1 MAIQSF
7 LSNRPSATPSR
18 GGLSESATTG
28 GFQQLFEGVPQAENN
43 DGGKPRLDAAQVEV
57 IEENGRVASIVVT
70 CRCCERIEIA
80 CRY

>member
-7 LSNRPSATPSR
+7 LSNRPSAATNR
-18 GGLSESATTG
+18 GGAAEPSSLG
-28 GFQQLFEGVPQAENN
+28 GFQRLFEGGPQAER
-43 DGGKPRLDAAQVEV
+43 DGGKPHLDAPQIEV

-70 CRCCERIEIA
+70 CKCCERIEIE